1 MATTKTGS
9 NVSLTQMASILS
21 ATAAQSRSGQAHVR
35 LPRGLHIVFG
45 RIEGVYRLAMGRE
58 APSSPSDDEI
68 TLVASAFAAPA
79 GAGRSEGQSK
89 WRHPTS
95 GRTITFNVVEFTW
108 RNAATAP
115 NPESEPVG

>member
-9 NVSLTQMASILS
+9 SVSLTQMATILS
-21 ATAAQSRSGQAHVR
+21 SKAAQARSGQAHVR

-68 TLVASAFAAPA
+68 ALVARAFAAPA
-79 GAGRSEGQSK
+79 AAGRSEGKSQ
-89 WRHPTS
+89 WRHPGS
-95 GRTITFNVVEFTW
+95 GRVVTFNVVEFTW
-108 RNAATAP
+108 REQRGAASAP
-115 NPESEPVG
+115 QTMVG